1 MYQGKQGDVGDLRKK
16 TNFDLKELL
25 RRQEKLLS
33 NRSLLRNLPDGGAK
47 LKSFVEKINVILDE
61 RGDVDGAAQLLDT
74 LSLGEREKTVGGK
87 ERIVQDSNSNKDQK
101 STLESVATTS
111 GSDQFQSFHSN
122 IFNKK
127 FDEKKEPFRPSRTL
141 KSTNIPANIPKPIGH
156 EKRKEAGKTKDL
168 TSAYSPPVKRDIVKP
183 VDLSESLRL
192 QKLQQEKFEVLRAE
206 QAAEKLAER
215 LGIKIGAITL
225 DVESAGSFREPEN
238 VKSDDDNDEKE
249 GGNDFDKVKRDKRLS
264 HRGKDS

>member
-47 LKSFVEKINVILDE
+47 LKSFVEKINVILEE

-74 LSLGEREKTVGGK
+74 LSLGDQEKTVGGK
-87 ERIVQDSNSNKDQK
+87 ERIMQDSNNKEQK

-156 EKRKEAGKTKDL
+156 EKRKEGSKTKDL

-192 QKLQQEKFEVLRAE
+192 QRLQQEKFDILRAE

-238 VKSDDDNDEKE
+238 VKSDDDDE
-249 GGNDFDKVKRDKRLS
+249 GGNDFDKVKRDKRPS
-264 HRGKDS
+264 HGGMDS

>member
-47 LKSFVEKINVILDE
+47 LKSFVEKINVILEE

-74 LSLGEREKTVGGK
+74 LSLGEREKTVDGK
-87 ERIVQDSNSNKDQK
+87 ERIVQDSNNKEQK

-156 EKRKEAGKTKDL
+156 EKRKEGSSKTKDL

-183 VDLSESLRL
+183 VDLPESLRL
-192 QKLQQEKFEVLRAE
+192 QRLQQEKFDILRAE

-238 VKSDDDNDEKE
+238 VKSDDDEEE
-249 GGNDFDKVKRDKRLS
+249 GGNDLAKVKR
-264 HRGKDS
+264 